1 MNLLTNLPTNTEH
14 DERRHAMT
22 TTAVA
27 APVQTDDAATH
38 RQILKVMTGLLAA
51 LFTAMLSTTIVS
63 TALPTIMSDLNG
75 TQRQYTWV
83 ITASLLAM
91 TISTPIWGKLS
102 DLFDKKILVQL
113 SIVLF
118 VAGSV
123 GAGLSQSV
131 PPMMAFRALQGLA
144 MGGLIALTQS
154 IMGAL
159 IPPRQRGRY
168 SGYMGAVMAVST
180 VSGPL
185 LGGVIS
191 DNASWRWCFFVCV
204 PLAVLALVAL
214 QVTLH
219 TPKGRGH
226 ASIDYLGAALIAV
239 VAALPMLWVTFAG
252 SDYAWISWPSAAFLA
267 GFLAAV
273 ALAVV
278 TELRAPEPMVPI
290 RLLGSRTTV
299 LMIVASI
306 AVGVAMFGSGTFL
319 TQYFQLA
326 GGFSATRAGLMT
338 IPLIVAQ
345 MLVSTL
351 GGQLVTRTG
360 RWKPLMVVGAI
371 ALVVGLAALGTIDH
385 TTPYWRVAVFMAVM
399 GVGIGALIQNI
410 VLAVQNTVDVRDIG
424 STSATITFF
433 RSLGGAVGVAVLGA
447 VLANHVAAQV
457 TSGLRAAGLP
467 TGGGGESLDIDAL
480 PAPVQAIVH
489 AAYGD
494 SFGLLFAIAAAT
506 SVVTLVA
513 VLLVREVPLRTT
525 VGLAPAPSSEV
536 APAVVSAAPQPGVTT
551 ETAHEVAHDEKVSAS
566 VSTFDS
572 AALDDPAQRLSV
584 AALDVLTAAQDQA
597 RQHVTVTAGA
607 QAEVVAVLDSVG
619 QQLDALLAEAHSRLD
634 AIKDRVQ
641 AADSG
646 ASLSADGDGGDSLRS
661 YEYGLLLNSQRTA
674 DTVTRLAR
682 LEAERILTEPTR
694 SSRSGSSGWRCWRP
708 PRPSSPS
715 AWGRSSCRA
724 EPSTDPDEMRR
735 AAPPLRGGRSSVVRR
750 VRCRWSGRLCRRS
763 RVRRLR
769 GQDGGQQP
777 VQVGRGLVGGQLGDQ
792 GHRLGDGDRVGDVAE
807 VDLEHRDPGG
817 GAVHPRH
824 PVDRPA
830 ARHAGRDP
838 TVDLA
843 PVPDDTPHEVRRV
856 VAHRRLRPLGAHGQ
870 RLERVVP
877 PQLGLEQDV
886 QGALAGLAARRVAA
900 GPGVG
905 FRHGP
910 SGRLRRPGRGSHPCG
925 CRP

>member
-1 MNLLTNLPTNTEH
+1 
-14 DERRHAMT
+14 MT

-27 APVQTDDAATH
+27 LPQADADAGH

-102 DLFDKKILVQL
+102 DLFNKKFLVQL

-123 GAGLSQSV
+123 GAGLSQTV

-204 PLAVLALVAL
+204 PLAVVALVLL
-214 QVTLH
+214 QITLRS
-219 TPKGRGH
+219 PAGRGH
-226 ASIDYLGAALIAV
+226 ATIDYLGAVLIAV

-252 SDYAWISWPSAAFLA
+252 SDYAWISWQSGAFLAAFLV
-267 GFLAAV
+267 AV

-278 TELRAPEPMVPI
+278 TELRASEPMVPI
-290 RLLGSRTTV
+290 RLLGNRTTV
-299 LMIVASI
+299 LMIIASI

-326 GGFSATRAGLMT
+326 GGHSATRAGLMT

-360 RWKPLMVVGAI
+360 RWKPLMVVGSF
-371 ALVVGLAALGTIDH
+371 ALVAGLAALGTIDH
-385 TTPYWRVAVFMAVM
+385 ATPYWQVGISMAVM

-447 VLANHVAAQV
+447 VLANDVASKV
-457 TSGLRAAGLP
+457 TSGLQAAGLP
-467 TGGGGESLDIDAL
+467 TTGGGGNSLDIKDL

-489 AAYGD
+489 VAYGD
-494 SFGLLFAIAAAT
+494 SFGLLFLIAAAT

-525 VGLAPAPSSEV
+525 VAMQPAAQAEGGSSPKPKPEPV
-536 APAVVSAAPQPGVTT
+536 AEHVPAFNQ
-551 ETAHEVAHDEKVSAS
+551 
-566 VSTFDS
+566 
-572 AALDDPAQRLSV
+572 AALDDPTERLSV

-597 RQHVTVTAGA
+597 RQHVSVSASSHS
-607 QAEVVAVLDSVG
+607 EVVAVLDSVG
-619 QQLDALLAEAHSRLD
+619 EQLDSLMADVHGRLNAIKARLAET
-634 AIKDRVQ
+634 
-641 AADSG
+641 DSG
-646 ASLSADGDGGDSLRS
+646 ASLNSDGVGADSLRS
-661 YEYGLLLNSQRTA
+661 YEYGLLLNSQQTA
-674 DTVTRLAR
+674 DRVTRLAR
-682 LEAERILTEPTR
+682 LEAERILTE
-694 SSRSGSSGWRCWRP
+694 
-708 PRPSSPS
+708 
-715 AWGRSSCRA
+715 ADA
-724 EPSTDPDEMRR
+724 ELAVRQQRIETLR
-735 AAPPLRGGRSSVVRR
+735 AAEAELS
-750 VRCRWSGRLCRRS
+750 
-763 RVRRLR
+763 
-769 GQDGGQQP
+769 Q
-777 VQVGRGLVGGQLGDQ
+777 
-792 GHRLGDGDRVGDVAE
+792 RVGEKVK
-807 VDLEHRDPGG
+807 
-817 GAVHPRH
+817 
-824 PVDRPA
+824 
-830 ARHAGRDP
+830 
-838 TVDLA
+838 
-843 PVPDDTPHEVRRV
+843 
-856 VAHRRLRPLGAHGQ
+856 
-870 RLERVVP
+870 
-877 PQLGLEQDV
+877 
-886 QGALAGLAARRVAA
+886 QG
-900 GPGVG
+900 
-905 FRHGP
+905 
-910 SGRLRRPGRGSHPCG
+910 
-925 CRP
+925 

>member
-1 MNLLTNLPTNTEH
+1 
-14 DERRHAMT
+14 MT

-27 APVQTDDAATH
+27 LPEQTDEVAAH

-102 DLFDKKILVQL
+102 DLFNKKLLVQL

-123 GAGLSQSV
+123 GAGLSQTV
-131 PPMMAFRALQGLA
+131 APMMGFRALQGLA

-204 PLAVLALVAL
+204 PLAVVALVAL

-219 TPKGRGH
+219 TPAARGR
-226 ASIDYLGAALIAV
+226 ATIDYLGAVLIAV

-252 SDYAWISWPSAAFLA
+252 SDYAWISWQSGAFLAAFLV
-267 GFLAAV
+267 AV

-278 TELRAPEPMVPI
+278 TELRAREPMVPI
-290 RLLGSRTTV
+290 RLLGNRTTV
-299 LMIVASI
+299 LMIIASI

-360 RWKPLMVVGAI
+360 RWKPLMVVGSF
-371 ALVVGLAALGTIDH
+371 ALVAGLAALGTIDH
-385 TTPYWRVAVFMAVM
+385 STPYWQVGLSMAVL

-447 VLANHVAAQV
+447 VLANHVAANV
-457 TSGLRAAGLP
+457 TAGLQAAGLP
-467 TGGGGESLDIDAL
+467 TTGGGGSSLDIKAL
-480 PAPVQAIVH
+480 PAPVQVIVH
-489 AAYGD
+489 VAYGD

-506 SVVTLVA
+506 SVVTLAA
-513 VLLVREVPLRTT
+513 VLLVREVPLRNT
-525 VGLAPAPSSEV
+525 VAMQPA
-536 APAVVSAAPQPGVTT
+536 AA
-551 ETAHEVAHDEKVSAS
+551 
-566 VSTFDS
+566 
-572 AALDDPAQRLSV
+572 AQV
-584 AALDVLTAAQDQA
+584 AAQPA
-597 RQHVTVTAGA
+597 RQQAATAGA
-607 QAEVVAVLDSVG
+607 QTEIVAVLDSVG
-619 QQLDALLAEAHSRLD
+619 QQLDELLTQAHQRLD
-634 AIKDRVQ
+634 AIKTRAQ
-641 AADSG
+641 ATDG
-646 ASLSADGDGGDSLRS
+646 APSPRSDDDGADGLRS
-661 YEYGLLLNSQRTA
+661 YEHDLLLNSQRTA
-674 DTVTRLAR
+674 EKVTRLAR
-682 LEAERILTEPTR
+682 LEAERILTEADEELALRQLRVEMLKATE
-694 SSRSGSSGWRCWRP
+694 
-708 PRPSSPS
+708 
-715 AWGRSSCRA
+715 A
-724 EPSTDPDEMRR
+724 ELTE
-735 AAPPLRGGRSSVVRR
+735 
-750 VRCRWSGRLCRRS
+750 
-763 RVRRLR
+763 
-769 GQDGGQQP
+769 
-777 VQVGRGLVGGQLGDQ
+777 
-792 GHRLGDGDRVGDVAE
+792 RVG
-807 VDLEHRDPGG
+807 
-817 GAVHPRH
+817 
-824 PVDRPA
+824 
-830 ARHAGRDP
+830 
-838 TVDLA
+838 
-843 PVPDDTPHEVRRV
+843 
-856 VAHRRLRPLGAHGQ
+856 
-870 RLERVVP
+870 ERI
-877 PQLGLEQDV
+877 L
-886 QGALAGLAARRVAA
+886 QG
-900 GPGVG
+900 
-905 FRHGP
+905 
-910 SGRLRRPGRGSHPCG
+910 
-925 CRP
+925 